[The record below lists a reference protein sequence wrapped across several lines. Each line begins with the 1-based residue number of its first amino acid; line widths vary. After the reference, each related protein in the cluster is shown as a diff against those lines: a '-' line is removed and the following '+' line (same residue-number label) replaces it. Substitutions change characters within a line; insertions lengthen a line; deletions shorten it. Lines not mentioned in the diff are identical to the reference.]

1 MGVCTMATSREV
13 RRTGKVRSSI
23 RLATPTKENGRTT
36 KEKVSELTIRPVAL
50 STLETTM
57 ITNGLAKA
65 STSSRTERCMKVSS
79 SSEPELVK
87 VSCATPAVTCS
98 LVPSSTVSD
107 MEQESTKELESTTW
121 VGTRTMSRKVQEN

>member
-13 RRTGKVRSSI
+13 RRTVKVRSSI

-36 KEKVSELTIRPVAL
+36 KEKVSELTIGPVAL

-65 STSSRTERCMKVSS
+65 STSSLTERCMNVSS

-87 VSCATPAVTCS
+87 VSCATPTVTCS
-98 LVPSSTVSD
+98 LVTSSTVSD
-107 MEQESTKELESTTW
+107 MEQERSEEHTSELQSQSNL
-121 VGTRTMSRKVQEN
+121 VC